1 MNNLREH
8 AIYNRRK
15 YNSFN
20 KLIVDDMVIIKDNDK
35 LPRLHWKK
43 GVIQELISGSG
54 NNVREA
60 VVRVID
66 N

>member
-1 MNNLREH
+1 M
-8 AIYNRRK
+8 
-15 YNSFN
+15 
-20 KLIVDDMVIIKDNDK
+20 MIIKDNDK
-35 LPRLHWKK
+35 LTRLQWKK